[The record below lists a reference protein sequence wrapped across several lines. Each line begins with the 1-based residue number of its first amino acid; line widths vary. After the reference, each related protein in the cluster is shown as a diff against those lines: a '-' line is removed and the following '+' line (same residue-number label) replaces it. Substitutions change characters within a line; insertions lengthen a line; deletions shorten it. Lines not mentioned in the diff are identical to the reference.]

1 MCGIA
6 GLMMDRDQLA
16 PRWAEKLA
24 GKERA
29 TSVTESMVRAIRH
42 RGPDDAGVAWVEGKD
57 SDVALGHARLSILDL
72 SAAGHQPMHDP
83 QTGNWLVFNGE
94 IYNFR
99 ELRARL
105 EDGQTEWAS
114 QTDTE
119 VILKAYARWGIDCV
133 DQLQGMFAFAL
144 WDAARQQLYLVRDR
158 LGIKPL
164 YFYCG
169 PGFTLF
175 ASEVRAILASE
186 LVSRR
191 LDPIALDQYLTY
203 QSVPLSRTMV
213 ADVQSMPPGS
223 WLSIHS
229 SGRIQEHRYWDLLK
243 NAASSSIAGGT
254 QEDAVQNIGRLLRKS
269 VALHLVAD
277 VPVGVF
283 LSGGIDSSAIIAMI
297 DELGVRAQSFSV
309 VFAEGEYN
317 EAAFARKVAKA
328 YRTEHTE
335 LRLTE
340 DGMLRDLPLAL
351 AAMDQPSGDGI
362 NTYVISKAVREA
374 GIKVALSGL
383 GGDEFFIGY
392 PSLMRL
398 ERAMKLAR
406 RLAYLPAKARHVA
419 ARAVEIVGGRSI
431 QATKAAAMIDS
442 DGSLAAMYPVLRQ
455 VLSAAQ
461 RRTLYSP
468 AWRASQGMEGDYSP
482 DPYWEMLHSAYRD
495 SPNAELFA
503 RISYAE
509 GRTYMHDVLLRDT
522 DQMSM
527 AHALEV
533 RVPLLDH
540 KLIESVMGVPDQ
552 YKRPNGTPKPL
563 LVAAVGNRLPPEVV
577 YRQKQ
582 GFTLPFEDWMRGRLR
597 DFCESRLDA
606 KRIKDGGIFDADQVR
621 RLWGAFQSGSASV
634 SWSRLWVLIALQ
646 EWIERNSMI
655 L

>member
-1 MCGIA
+1 
-6 GLMMDRDQLA
+6 MMNRNQLA
-16 PRWAEKLA
+16 PRWAERLA

-29 TSVTESMVRAIRH
+29 TSIIESMVRAIRH
-42 RGPDDAGVAWVEGKD
+42 RGPDDAGLAWVEGKG
-57 SDVALGHARLSILDL
+57 SEVALGHARLSIVDL

-83 QTGNWLVFNGE
+83 RTGNWLVFNGE
-94 IYNFR
+94 IYNYR
-99 ELRARL
+99 ELREQL
-105 EDGQTEWAS
+105 DDGRMPWAS

-119 VILKAYARWGIDCV
+119 VILKAYARWGIDCI
-133 DQLQGMFAFAL
+133 DHLRGMFAFAL
-144 WDAARQQLYLVRDR
+144 WDAAQEELFLVRDR

-164 YFYCG
+164 YFYAG
-169 PGFTLF
+169 PGYTLF

-186 LVSRR
+186 LVPRKI
-191 LDPIALDQYLTY
+191 DPIALDQYLTY
-203 QSVPLSRTMV
+203 QSVPSSRTMISE
-213 ADVQSMPPGS
+213 VQTMPPGS
-223 WLSIHS
+223 WMSIRA
-229 SGRIQEHRYWDLLK
+229 SGRVREHRYWDLLK
-243 NAASSSIAGGT
+243 NAATGPAIGGNR
-254 QEDAVQNIGRLLRKS
+254 EDVVRNIGQLLRKS
-269 VALHLVAD
+269 VELHLVSD

-283 LSGGIDSSAIIAMI
+283 LSGGIDSSAIVAMI

-317 EAAFARKVAKA
+317 EAAFARQVART

-340 DGMLRDLPLAL
+340 DGMLGDLPIAL
-351 AAMDQPSGDGI
+351 ASMDQPSGDGI
-362 NTYVISKAVREA
+362 NTYVVSKAVREA
-374 GIKVALSGL
+374 GVKVALSGL

-406 RLAYLPAKARHVA
+406 RLAYLPATARHAA
-419 ARAVEIVGGRSI
+419 ARAVEFVGGRSI

-442 DGSLAAMYPVLRQ
+442 DGSLAAMYPILRQ
-455 VLSAAQ
+455 VLSSAQ
-461 RRTLYSP
+461 RRSLYSP
-468 AWRASQGMEGDYSP
+468 AWRTENGLEARALP
-482 DPYWEMLHSAYRD
+482 DPYLEMLQSAYRD
-495 SPNAELFA
+495 SPNAEMFA

-540 KLIESVMGVPDQ
+540 KLIESVMGVPDLF
-552 YKRPNGTPKPL
+552 KRPNGTPKPL
-563 LVAAVGNRLPPEVV
+563 LVAAVGDSLPAEIV

-582 GFTLPFEDWMRGRLR
+582 GFTLPFADWMRGRLR
-597 DFCESRLDA
+597 EFCESRLDA
-606 KRIKDGGIFDADQVR
+606 KRIADRGIFDAAQVH
-621 RLWGAFQSGSASV
+621 RLWMTFVQDSATV

-646 EWIERNSMI
+646 EWIERNSMTF
-655 L
+655 